1 MTTKFIG
8 LALGLAVIAATPASA
23 QDAKAADVLAK
34 TRKVLGD
41 KKLDALKS
49 LTLQATTQR
58 NVGSMQMASDV
69 ELALELPDKY
79 VRTEAGKGMMA
90 MNMTSGFNGE
100 RPIMPAGA
108 TSMGPGGSMMIRI
121 GPGGPMPNDGP
132 KPTPEEQEKLNK
144 AAVRAQRAEIS
155 RLMLGWLGT
164 THPSLPA
171 EYTYA
176 GEAESPDGKAHV
188 IDVKDAEG
196 FSARL
201 FIDQNNFLPL
211 MVTYQGRAP
220 RMVTAGGPMTRT
232 EGGATP
238 QAQTPPAQGQQPQ
251 RRELT
256 EEERKKLAGDAA
268 HIQQQ
273 MAQAP
278 AVEFTMFFDDWREVD
293 GIQFPHV
300 MRRGTGGEITEE
312 WTISKVKVNQ
322 KIDAKKFAVETR

>member
-23 QDAKAADVLAK
+23 QDARAADVLAK
-34 TRKVLGD
+34 TRQALGD
-41 KKLDALKS
+41 KKLDSLKTLS
-49 LTLQATTQR
+49 LQAAAQR

-69 ELALELPDKY
+69 EIAMEMPDKY
-79 VRTEAGKGMMA
+79 VRSEAGKGMMA
-90 MNMTSGFNGE
+90 MNMTSGFNGD
-100 RPIMPAGA
+100 RPIMPAGVSA
-108 TSMGPGGSMMIRI
+108 MGPGGAMVIRM
-121 GPGGPMPNDGP
+121 GPGGPMPNEGP

-144 AAVRAQRAEIS
+144 AAVRAQRAEVS

-164 THPSLPA
+164 THPAMPA

-188 IDVKDAEG
+188 IDVKNADG

-220 RMVTAGGPMTRT
+220 RVVTAGPGGRT
-232 EGGATP
+232 QGAV
-238 QAQTPPAQGQQPQ
+238 QTHAPAAQGPQ
-251 RRELT
+251 TQTRPPSA
-256 EEERKKLAGDAA
+256 EERRLMAADAEKQ
-268 HIQQQ
+268 IQQQ
-273 MAQAP
+273 VEQAP
-278 AVEFTMFFDDWREVD
+278 TVEFTMFFDDWREVD

-300 MRRGTGGEITEE
+300 MRRGSGGEITEE
-312 WTISKVKVNQ
+312 WTISKVKINQ
-322 KIDAKKFAVETR
+322 KIDAKKFAVDSK

>member
-1 MTTKFIG
+1 MTRTFIG
-8 LALGLAVIAATPASA
+8 LALGLAVIAAAPALA
-23 QDAKAADVLAK
+23 QDTKAADVLAK
-34 TRKVLGD
+34 TRKALGD
-41 KKLDALKS
+41 KKLDSLK
-49 LTLQATTQR
+49 TLSVQATTQR

-69 ELALELPDKY
+69 EIAMEMPDKY
-79 VRTEAGKGMMA
+79 VRTEVGKGMMA

-108 TSMGPGGSMMIRI
+108 SAMGPGGAMVIRI

-144 AAVRAQRAEIS
+144 AAVRAQRTEVS

-171 EYTYA
+171 AYTYA

-188 IDVKDAEG
+188 IDVKNADG

-220 RMVTAGGPMTRT
+220 RMVTSAGPGGRT
-232 EGGATP
+232 QGA
-238 QAQTPPAQGQQPQ
+238 AQVHTQPAQGQQTQARP
-251 RRELT
+251 LSDD
-256 EEERKKLAGDAA
+256 ERKRMAEDAEKQ
-268 HIQQQ
+268 IQQQ
-273 MAQAP
+273 MEQAP
-278 AVEFTMFFDDWREVD
+278 TVEFTMFFEDWREVD

-300 MRRGTGGEITEE
+300 LRRGTGGEISEE
-312 WTISKVKVNQ
+312 WTISKVKFNQ
-322 KIDAKKFAVETR
+322 KLDAKKFAVDSK